1 MRTTWYQNES
11 ELLLLLSESPL
22 SITSRVFVFLL
33 KTERAGK
40 LCSITCVVTF
50 SLLCDELR
58 DETFYSFIKSG
69 KLASRLTL
77 DANN

>member
-1 MRTTWYQNES
+1 
-11 ELLLLLSESPL
+11 
-22 SITSRVFVFLL
+22 VFLL

-58 DETFYSFIKSG
+58 VETFYSLIKSG
-69 KLASRLTL
+69 KPASRLTL
-77 DANN
+77 DASN